1 MLTPF
6 DDFPIHPSA
15 DPIAHPASADPN
27 HYDRYWFNGQA
38 KDGSFFIGGA
48 MGHYPVRGVV
58 DAAFSVVYEGI
69 EHSVYAS
76 GFMPL
81 DRSTAV
87 GPLRVEVPEPMRTV
101 RLVADRGATGLG
113 ADLTFRARTV
123 AIEEPRQRLVGADGV
138 LGMDHTRLT
147 QWGSWE
153 GTIWIDGTTID
164 VDPAQTVATR
174 DRSWGMRPVGQQL
187 ATQRE
192 QRLPQV
198 FWHWL
203 PLHFDDFC
211 THMALHERT
220 HGDRWLEAAMIV
232 PLLEPGAP
240 ACGYDP
246 ATHLSGL
253 AYDIKWEP
261 GRREMASATFFANRP
276 DGSEVRI
283 DLEKLYTFRMRGIGY
298 SHPRWSHGSAHGELE
313 VGREDIALD
322 DFDPLDL
329 SSLHLQNIVRATLD
343 GQVGHG
349 VLEQIVLGDHE
360 PTGMR
365 GFTDGWAPAP

>member
-15 DPIAHPASADPN
+15 DPIAHPASGDPN

-38 KDGSFFIGGA
+38 KDGSFFLAGA
-48 MGHYPVRGVV
+48 MGHYPVRGVI
-58 DAAFSVVYEGI
+58 DGAFSCIYEGV

-87 GPLRVEVPEPMRTV
+87 GPIRIEVPEPMRTV
-101 RLVADRGATGLG
+101 RLIADRNATGFG

-164 VDPAQTVATR
+164 VDPAQTIATR

-187 ATQRE
+187 QTQRQ

-203 PLHFDDFC
+203 PLHFDNFC

-246 ATHLSGL
+246 ATHLTDL

-298 SHPRWSHGSAHGELE
+298 SHPHWSHGSAHGELE

-349 VLEQIVLGDHE
+349 VLEQIVLGDHV
-360 PTGMR
+360 PTGMH
-365 GFTDGWAPAP
+365 GFTDGWAPSP